1 MTKYFFFIAL
11 LSFATSYK
19 AQSKPYKDGSFSFG
33 IFDKEYSKTTA
44 ECIVKISGDNI
55 SVIVTENLYGDD
67 IYYIGEL
74 VYQGRLVKVKG
85 YWYIIDDESLSTS
98 DPEFDYQA
106 SRIDFKRKLIIHY

>member
-19 AQSKPYKDGSFSFG
+19 AQSKPYKDGSSSFG
-33 IFDKEYSKTTA
+33 VFDKEYGRTTA
-44 ECIVKISGDNI
+44 KCIVKISGNNI
-55 SVIVTENLYGDD
+55 SVRVTKNLYGD
-67 IYYIGEL
+67 IYRIGEL